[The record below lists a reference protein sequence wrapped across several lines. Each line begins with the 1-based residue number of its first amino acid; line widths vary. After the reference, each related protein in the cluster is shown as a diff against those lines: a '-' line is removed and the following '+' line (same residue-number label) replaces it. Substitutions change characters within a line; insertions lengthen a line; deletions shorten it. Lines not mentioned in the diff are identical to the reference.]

1 MGFSLGSD
9 VGLIGL
15 PGSIASGDSGWLAVG
30 ELIWTIWKNEKDTQQ
45 LQLIPYVGKGGLH
58 TEIDKV
64 TLKDDVG
71 SGGLIARYTQ
81 DRWQVELGWVNTFD
95 TDDNPGFWNDWWLG
109 HGVHTKLRYA
119 F

>member
-30 ELIWTIWKNEKDTQQ
+30 ELIWTVWEKDKQQ
-45 LQLIPYVGKGGLH
+45 LQLLPYIGKGAIH
-58 TEIDKV
+58 TELAGVIFEDQ
-64 TLKDDVG
+64 VG

-81 DRWQVELGWVNTFD
+81 DRWQVELGWANTFE
-95 TDDNPGFWNDWWLG
+95 TKDNPGTWNDWWLG

>member
-30 ELIWTIWKNEKDTQQ
+30 ELIWSVWKNDKQQ
-45 LQLIPYVGKGGLH
+45 LQLIPYIGKGGIH
-58 TEIDKV
+58 TELSGV
-64 TLKDDVG
+64 TFEDRVG
-71 SGGLIARYTQ
+71 AAGLIARYTQ
-81 DRWQVELGWVNTFD
+81 DRWQVELGWLNTFE
-95 TDDNPGFWNDWWLG
+95 TDDNPGLWNDWWLG